1 MNINM
6 KVINMK
12 GERPLET
19 IGQVRQHAIDQFY
32 IV

>member
-1 MNINM
+1 MSINM
-6 KVINMK
+6 KVINVK

-19 IGQVRQHAIDQFY
+19 IGQVGQHAIDRFY

>member
-6 KVINMK
+6 K
-12 GERPLET
+12 GETPLET
-19 IGQVRQHAIDQFY
+19 IGQVRQHAIERFLY